1 MKVVNPKLRNQHQK
15 KQASKLRQA
24 ARYSGIAFE
33 MLFVMLAGVFGGI
46 KLDEKL
52 NTPPIFTVLLSLIS
66 ISAAIYL
73 AIKDFLRKK

>member
-1 MKVVNPKLRNQHQK
+1 MKPTNPKLKDQQK
-15 KQASKLRQA
+15 KLSSKLNQA

-33 MLFVMLAGVFGGI
+33 MIFIMLAGVFGGI

-52 NTPPIFTVLLSLIS
+52 NTQPVFTALLALLSVF
-66 ISAAIYL
+66 AAIYF